1 MLIADAIKKCLAVI
15 LLAILAISMMV
26 PTAWSRTEVRYE
38 LRSGDVIY
46 GNDFIDAAPQ
56 ETLFHQQEVH
66 ALDFESEKV
75 SFPSSL
81 SLSSDGRPASGSDI
95 ALPSISQRVDQS
107 ASLTNTGFY
116 TANYCY
122 CPGPN
127 EGNVPLTASYIVDR
141 NAIQPGR
148 LIGSA
153 PMYPE
158 MINTAPG
165 QRKYGQMLQ
174 QANNTTKSAANESSS
189 DGTKSELKVNS
200 PAENTSITDGKIM
213 YLNSDRECPTCVGPS
228 VTPQPINTGG
238 AGTAVYQGANNT
250 LMNISAPARQGY
262 DLSYEHFNMSANT
275 SAIDNMSVT
284 DRMWR
289 NSHLGGTMWTAYEGD
304 TAAPAWIAPFDK
316 PQTVIQMSDHIQ
328 VLKDSLN
335 LTAPG
340 THIKPRF
347 WRL

>member
-1 MLIADAIKKCLAVI
+1 MADAIKKCLAAI

-95 ALPSISQRVDQS
+95 ALPSISQHADQS
-107 ASLTNTGFY
+107 ASVTNTGFY

-127 EGNVPLTASYIVDR
+127 EGNVPLTASYIADR

-158 MINTAPG
+158 MVNTAPG

-250 LMNISAPARQGY
+250 LTNISAPARQGY

>member
-1 MLIADAIKKCLAVI
+1 MPLTDVIKKYLLAI
-15 LLAILAISMMV
+15 LLAILVLSMMV

-38 LRSGDVIY
+38 LRSGDVIF

-56 ETLFHQQEVH
+56 EMLFHQQEVQ
-66 ALDFESEKV
+66 ALDLESEKV

-81 SLSSDGRPASGSDI
+81 PMSSDGSPTSGSNI

-127 EGNVPLTASYIVDR
+127 DGNVPLTASYIADR

-174 QANNTTKSAANESSS
+174 QANNTTKSTANKSSS
-189 DGTKSELKVNS
+189 NQTNGELSVNS
-200 PAENTSITDGKIM
+200 PAGNASITDGKVM

-228 VTPQPINTGG
+228 VTPQPISTGG
-238 AGTAVYQGANNT
+238 AGTAIFPGANNT
-250 LMNISAPARQGY
+250 LMNISAPAQQGY

-316 PQTVIQMSDHIQ
+316 PQTVIQMSDHFQ
-328 VLKDSLN
+328 VIKDSLN